1 MNKTEESIDMGM
13 GVLDQDMTPEEI
25 AELEMEAQLAAE
37 QLLAE
42 VQQAEHQVELNPSV
56 EMLSEMSH
64 SYMLSPTLASLP
76 QERRPKEYTVCQD
89 CPLAMWHHSNNET
102 KCYCRMMH
110 IIIWTE
116 QQASVMKECDG
127 RHISV
132 D

>member
-64 SYMLSPTLASLP
+64 SYMLSPTLASLLKNTV
-76 QERRPKEYTVCQD
+76 RRSTQCAKIVRWQCGITQT
-89 CPLAMWHHSNNET
+89 T
-102 KCYCRMMH
+102 KRSA
-110 IIIWTE
+110 IAE
-116 QQASVMKECDG
+116 
-127 RHISV
+127 
-132 D
+132 